1 MRMVLDFV
9 EKVADS
15 DSTVLIEGESGT
27 GKELIARMLHFNSMR
42 RERPLVPVNCGAIP
56 GNATRVRIVWP

>member
-15 DSTVLIEGESGT
+15 DSTVLSK
-27 GKELIARMLHFNSMR
+27 GKAALAKN
-42 RERPLVPVNCGAIP
+42 
-56 GNATRVRIVWP
+56 